1 MTVEEEGPRV
11 GVCQQ
16 VTITRQKMGTVV
28 MHTLHSHTYN
38 AHIFL
43 RRQKN
48 EALQQD
54 PWEQVSRVGRIPND
68 AEVVSN
74 LEGRPS

>member
-1 MTVEEEGPRV
+1 MSVSKDGNCSSDAYT
-11 GVCQQ
+11 
-16 VTITRQKMGTVV
+16 TFTHI
-28 MHTLHSHTYN
+28 H

-43 RRQKN
+43 RSQKN